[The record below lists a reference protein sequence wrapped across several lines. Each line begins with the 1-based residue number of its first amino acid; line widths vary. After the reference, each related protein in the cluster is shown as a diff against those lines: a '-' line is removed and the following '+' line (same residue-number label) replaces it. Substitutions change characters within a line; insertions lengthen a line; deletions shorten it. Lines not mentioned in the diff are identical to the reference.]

1 MAKLTN
7 PIPIQGR
14 DRARVR
20 ETAAAMNRNVLKLVS
35 LKTRRSA

>member
-1 MAKLTN
+1 MVKLTI

-20 ETAAAMNRNVLKLVS
+20 EMAAAMNRNVLKLVS
-35 LKTRRSA
+35 LKTGHLA